1 MPAWRTCRQAPW
13 SAPRA
18 CGARRRSWSAIRL
31 SRCACCAA
39 TWRRASPSWRAA
51 ALARARRLERWSSR
65 RARGSRGGRSRNA
78 GREGRWRTAS
88 TRCRRNSF
96 RSCMTLHGRGIL
108 ITRPRE
114 QAQGLAKLVEAA
126 GGRAIVFPAIE
137 IQDVPLRTL
146 AEFDLAIFVSPT
158 AVNRA
163 LAAMKWPARAKAA
176 ALGRGT
182 QRELERHGIKGIIA
196 PDAGA
201 DSEALLAAPELQRVA
216 GRRIVI
222 LRGEGGRSLL
232 GDTLAARGAQ
242 VEYAECYR
250 RVRPQTDSGPLLTA
264 FAKGAV
270 HAVTVSSAEGLE
282 NLLEML
288 GAAGRKHLKKTPL
301 FVPHPRIAAEAKRLG
316 LGEASVGG
324 ASDQEMFERLVAYF
338 RHAK

>member
-1 MPAWRTCRQAPW
+1 
-13 SAPRA
+13 
-18 CGARRRSWSAIRL
+18 
-31 SRCACCAA
+31 
-39 TWRRASPSWRAA
+39 
-51 ALARARRLERWSSR
+51 
-65 RARGSRGGRSRNA
+65 
-78 GREGRWRTAS
+78 
-88 TRCRRNSF
+88 
-96 RSCMTLHGRGIL
+96 MTLHGRGIL

-137 IQDVPLRTL
+137 IQDVPLRKL

-163 LAAMKWPARAKAA
+163 LAAMKWPPRAKAA

-182 QRELERHGIKGIIA
+182 QRELERHGIKGVIA

-201 DSEALLAAPELQRVA
+201 DSEALLAVPQLQRVA

-282 NLLEML
+282 NLFEML
-288 GAAGRKHLKKTPL
+288 GTVGREHLKKTPL
-301 FVPHPRIAAEAKRLG
+301 FVPHARIAAEAKRLG

-324 ASDQEMFERLVAYF
+324 ASDQEMLERLVAYF
-338 RHAK
+338 RTAK

>member
-1 MPAWRTCRQAPW
+1 
-13 SAPRA
+13 
-18 CGARRRSWSAIRL
+18 
-31 SRCACCAA
+31 
-39 TWRRASPSWRAA
+39 
-51 ALARARRLERWSSR
+51 
-65 RARGSRGGRSRNA
+65 
-78 GREGRWRTAS
+78 
-88 TRCRRNSF
+88 
-96 RSCMTLHGRGIL
+96 MTLHGRGIL

-114 QAQGLAKLVEAA
+114 RAQGLAKLVEAA
-126 GGRAIVFPAIE
+126 GGRAILFPAIE
-137 IQDVPLRTL
+137 IQDVPLRKL

-158 AVNRA
+158 AVKRA
-163 LAAMKWPARAKAA
+163 LAAMKWPPRAKAA

-182 QRELERHGIKGIIA
+182 QRELERHGIKGVIA

-201 DSEALLAAPELQRVA
+201 DSEAQLAVPQLQRVA

-282 NLLEML
+282 NLFEML
-288 GAAGRKHLKKTPL
+288 GTVGREHLKKTPL
-301 FVPHPRIAAEAKRLG
+301 FVPHARIAAEAKRLG

-324 ASDQEMFERLVAYF
+324 ASDQEMLERLVAYF
-338 RHAK
+338 RTAK

>member
-1 MPAWRTCRQAPW
+1 
-13 SAPRA
+13 
-18 CGARRRSWSAIRL
+18 
-31 SRCACCAA
+31 
-39 TWRRASPSWRAA
+39 
-51 ALARARRLERWSSR
+51 
-65 RARGSRGGRSRNA
+65 
-78 GREGRWRTAS
+78 
-88 TRCRRNSF
+88 
-96 RSCMTLHGRGIL
+96 MTLHGRGIL

-137 IQDVPLRTL
+137 IQDVPLRKL

-158 AVNRA
+158 AVKRA
-163 LAAMKWPARAKAA
+163 LAAMKWPPRAKAA

-201 DSEALLAAPELQRVA
+201 DSEALLAVPELQRVA

-232 GDTLAARGAQ
+232 GDTLAARGAL

-282 NLLEML
+282 NLFEML
-288 GAAGRKHLKKTPL
+288 GAPGREHLKKTPL

-316 LGEASVGG
+316 LGEARVGG
-324 ASDQEMFERLVAYF
+324 ASDQEMLERLVAYF
-338 RHAK
+338 RTAK

>member
-1 MPAWRTCRQAPW
+1 
-13 SAPRA
+13 
-18 CGARRRSWSAIRL
+18 
-31 SRCACCAA
+31 
-39 TWRRASPSWRAA
+39 
-51 ALARARRLERWSSR
+51 
-65 RARGSRGGRSRNA
+65 
-78 GREGRWRTAS
+78 
-88 TRCRRNSF
+88 
-96 RSCMTLHGRGIL
+96 MTLEGRGIL

-114 QAQGLAKLVEAA
+114 QAQGLAKLIEAA
-126 GGRAIVFPAIE
+126 GGRAILFPAIE
-137 IQDVPLRTL
+137 IQEVPLPKL

-158 AVNRA
+158 AVKRA
-163 LAAMKWPARAKAA
+163 LAAMKWPQRAKAA

-196 PDAGA
+196 PDSGA
-201 DSEALLAAPELQRVA
+201 DSEALLAVPELQRVA

-232 GDTLAARGAQ
+232 GDTLAARGAH
-242 VEYAECYR
+242 VEHAECYR

-282 NLLEML
+282 NLVEML
-288 GAAGRKHLKKTPL
+288 GAAGREYLKKTPL

-324 ASDQEMFERLVAYF
+324 ASDEEMLERLVAYF
-338 RHAK
+338 RPAK

>member
-1 MPAWRTCRQAPW
+1 
-13 SAPRA
+13 
-18 CGARRRSWSAIRL
+18 
-31 SRCACCAA
+31 
-39 TWRRASPSWRAA
+39 
-51 ALARARRLERWSSR
+51 
-65 RARGSRGGRSRNA
+65 
-78 GREGRWRTAS
+78 
-88 TRCRRNSF
+88 
-96 RSCMTLHGRGIL
+96 MTLHGRGIL

-137 IQDVPLRTL
+137 IQDVPLRKL

-158 AVNRA
+158 AVKRA
-163 LAAMKWPARAKAA
+163 LAAMKWPPRAKAA

-182 QRELERHGIKGIIA
+182 QRELERHGIKGVIA

-324 ASDQEMFERLVAYF
+324 ASDQEMLERLVAYF

>member
-1 MPAWRTCRQAPW
+1 
-13 SAPRA
+13 
-18 CGARRRSWSAIRL
+18 
-31 SRCACCAA
+31 
-39 TWRRASPSWRAA
+39 
-51 ALARARRLERWSSR
+51 
-65 RARGSRGGRSRNA
+65 
-78 GREGRWRTAS
+78 
-88 TRCRRNSF
+88 
-96 RSCMTLHGRGIL
+96 MTLHGRGIL

-137 IQDVPLRTL
+137 IQDVPLRKL

-163 LAAMKWPARAKAA
+163 LAAMKWPPRAKAA

-182 QRELERHGIKGIIA
+182 QRELERHGIKGVIA

-201 DSEALLAAPELQRVA
+201 DSEALLAVPQLQRVA

-282 NLLEML
+282 NLFEML
-288 GAAGRKHLKKTPL
+288 GTVGREHLKKTPI
-301 FVPHPRIAAEAKRLG
+301 FVPHARIAAEAKRLG

-324 ASDQEMFERLVAYF
+324 ASDQEMLERLVAYF
-338 RHAK
+338 RTAK

>member
-1 MPAWRTCRQAPW
+1 
-13 SAPRA
+13 
-18 CGARRRSWSAIRL
+18 
-31 SRCACCAA
+31 
-39 TWRRASPSWRAA
+39 
-51 ALARARRLERWSSR
+51 
-65 RARGSRGGRSRNA
+65 
-78 GREGRWRTAS
+78 
-88 TRCRRNSF
+88 
-96 RSCMTLHGRGIL
+96 MTLQGRGIL

-114 QAQGLAKLVEAA
+114 QAQGLAKLIEAA
-126 GGRAIVFPAIE
+126 GGRAILFPAIE
-137 IQDVPLRTL
+137 IQVAPLPKL

-158 AVNRA
+158 AVKQA
-163 LAAMKWPARAKAA
+163 LAAMKWPQRAKAA
-176 ALGRGT
+176 AVGRGT

-196 PDAGA
+196 PESGA
-201 DSEALLAAPELQRVA
+201 DSEALLALPELQRVA

-232 GDTLAARGAQ
+232 GDTLAARGAR

-282 NLLEML
+282 NLFEML
-288 GAAGRKHLKKTPL
+288 GAAGREHLKKTPL

-324 ASDQEMFERLVAYF
+324 ASDEEMLERLVAYF
-338 RHAK
+338 RPAK

>member
-1 MPAWRTCRQAPW
+1 
-13 SAPRA
+13 
-18 CGARRRSWSAIRL
+18 
-31 SRCACCAA
+31 
-39 TWRRASPSWRAA
+39 
-51 ALARARRLERWSSR
+51 
-65 RARGSRGGRSRNA
+65 
-78 GREGRWRTAS
+78 
-88 TRCRRNSF
+88 
-96 RSCMTLHGRGIL
+96 MTLHGRGIL

-324 ASDQEMFERLVAYF
+324 ASDQEMLERLVAYF

>member
-1 MPAWRTCRQAPW
+1 
-13 SAPRA
+13 
-18 CGARRRSWSAIRL
+18 
-31 SRCACCAA
+31 
-39 TWRRASPSWRAA
+39 
-51 ALARARRLERWSSR
+51 
-65 RARGSRGGRSRNA
+65 
-78 GREGRWRTAS
+78 
-88 TRCRRNSF
+88 
-96 RSCMTLHGRGIL
+96 MTLHGRGIL

-126 GGRAIVFPAIE
+126 GGSAIVFPAIE
-137 IQDVPLRTL
+137 IQDVPLRKL

-158 AVNRA
+158 AVKRA
-163 LAAMKWPARAKAA
+163 LAAMKWPPRAKAA

-182 QRELERHGIKGIIA
+182 QRELERHGINGIIA

-282 NLLEML
+282 NLFEML
-288 GAAGRKHLKKTPL
+288 GAPGREHLKKTPL

-316 LGEASVGG
+316 LGEARVGG
-324 ASDQEMFERLVAYF
+324 ASDQEMLERLVAYF
-338 RHAK
+338 RTAK

>member
-1 MPAWRTCRQAPW
+1 
-13 SAPRA
+13 
-18 CGARRRSWSAIRL
+18 
-31 SRCACCAA
+31 
-39 TWRRASPSWRAA
+39 
-51 ALARARRLERWSSR
+51 
-65 RARGSRGGRSRNA
+65 
-78 GREGRWRTAS
+78 
-88 TRCRRNSF
+88 
-96 RSCMTLHGRGIL
+96 MTLQGRGIL

-114 QAQGLAKLVEAA
+114 QAQGLAKLIEAA
-126 GGRAIVFPAIE
+126 GGRAILFPAIE
-137 IQDVPLRTL
+137 IQAVPLPNL

-158 AVNRA
+158 AVKQA
-163 LAAMKWPARAKAA
+163 LAAMKWPQRAKAA
-176 ALGRGT
+176 AVGRGT

-196 PDAGA
+196 PESGA
-201 DSEALLAAPELQRVA
+201 DSEALLAVPELQRVA

-232 GDTLAARGAQ
+232 GDTLAARGAR

-282 NLLEML
+282 NLLELL
-288 GAAGRKHLKKTPL
+288 GAAGREYLKKTPL

-324 ASDQEMFERLVAYF
+324 ASDEEMLERLVAYF
-338 RHAK
+338 RPAK

>member
-1 MPAWRTCRQAPW
+1 
-13 SAPRA
+13 
-18 CGARRRSWSAIRL
+18 
-31 SRCACCAA
+31 
-39 TWRRASPSWRAA
+39 
-51 ALARARRLERWSSR
+51 
-65 RARGSRGGRSRNA
+65 
-78 GREGRWRTAS
+78 
-88 TRCRRNSF
+88 
-96 RSCMTLHGRGIL
+96 MTLQGRGIL

-114 QAQGLAKLVEAA
+114 RAQGLAKLIEAA

-137 IQDVPLRTL
+137 IQEVPLPKL

-158 AVNRA
+158 AVKQA
-163 LAAMKWPARAKAA
+163 LAAMKWPQRAKAA
-176 ALGRGT
+176 AVGRGT
-182 QRELERHGIKGIIA
+182 QRELERHGIEGIIA
-196 PDAGA
+196 PESGA
-201 DSEALLAAPELQRVA
+201 DSEALLAVPELQRVA

-232 GDTLAARGAQ
+232 GDTLAARGAH

-282 NLLEML
+282 NLVEML
-288 GAAGRKHLKKTPL
+288 GAAGREHLKKTPL

-324 ASDQEMFERLVAYF
+324 ASDEEMLERLVAYF
-338 RHAK
+338 RPAK

>member
-1 MPAWRTCRQAPW
+1 
-13 SAPRA
+13 
-18 CGARRRSWSAIRL
+18 
-31 SRCACCAA
+31 
-39 TWRRASPSWRAA
+39 
-51 ALARARRLERWSSR
+51 
-65 RARGSRGGRSRNA
+65 
-78 GREGRWRTAS
+78 
-88 TRCRRNSF
+88 
-96 RSCMTLHGRGIL
+96 MTLQGRGIL

-114 QAQGLAKLVEAA
+114 QAEGLAKLIEAA
-126 GGRAIVFPAIE
+126 GGRAILFPAIE
-137 IQDVPLRTL
+137 IQDLPLRKL

-158 AVNRA
+158 AVKRA
-163 LAAMKWPARAKAA
+163 LAAMKWPPRAKAA

-196 PDAGA
+196 PDSGA
-201 DSEALLAAPELQRVA
+201 DSEALLAVPELQHVA

-250 RVRPQTDSGPLLTA
+250 RVQPQIDSGPLLTA

-282 NLLEML
+282 NLFEML
-288 GAAGRKHLKKTPL
+288 GAAGREHLKKTPL
-301 FVPHPRIAAEAKRLG
+301 FVAHPRIAAEAKRLG

-324 ASDQEMFERLVAYF
+324 ASDQEMLERLVAYF
-338 RHAK
+338 RPAK

>member
-1 MPAWRTCRQAPW
+1 
-13 SAPRA
+13 
-18 CGARRRSWSAIRL
+18 
-31 SRCACCAA
+31 
-39 TWRRASPSWRAA
+39 
-51 ALARARRLERWSSR
+51 
-65 RARGSRGGRSRNA
+65 
-78 GREGRWRTAS
+78 
-88 TRCRRNSF
+88 
-96 RSCMTLHGRGIL
+96 MTLHGRGIL

-137 IQDVPLRTL
+137 IQDVPLRKL

-158 AVNRA
+158 AVKRA
-163 LAAMKWPARAKAA
+163 LAAMKWPPRAKAA

-201 DSEALLAAPELQRVA
+201 DSEALLAVPELQRVA

-324 ASDQEMFERLVAYF
+324 ASDQEMLERLVAYF

>member
-1 MPAWRTCRQAPW
+1 
-13 SAPRA
+13 
-18 CGARRRSWSAIRL
+18 
-31 SRCACCAA
+31 
-39 TWRRASPSWRAA
+39 
-51 ALARARRLERWSSR
+51 
-65 RARGSRGGRSRNA
+65 
-78 GREGRWRTAS
+78 
-88 TRCRRNSF
+88 
-96 RSCMTLHGRGIL
+96 MTLHGRGIL

-137 IQDVPLRTL
+137 IQDVPLRKL

-158 AVNRA
+158 AVKRA
-163 LAAMKWPARAKAA
+163 LAAMKWPPGAKAA

-201 DSEALLAAPELQRVA
+201 DSEALLAVPELQRVA

>member
-1 MPAWRTCRQAPW
+1 
-13 SAPRA
+13 
-18 CGARRRSWSAIRL
+18 
-31 SRCACCAA
+31 
-39 TWRRASPSWRAA
+39 
-51 ALARARRLERWSSR
+51 
-65 RARGSRGGRSRNA
+65 
-78 GREGRWRTAS
+78 
-88 TRCRRNSF
+88 
-96 RSCMTLHGRGIL
+96 MTLEGRGIL
-108 ITRPRE
+108 ITRPRG
-114 QAQGLAKLVEAA
+114 QAQGLAKLIEAA
-126 GGRAIVFPAIE
+126 GGRAILFPAIE
-137 IQDVPLRTL
+137 IQAVPLPKL

-158 AVNRA
+158 AVKRA
-163 LAAMKWPARAKAA
+163 LAAMKWPQRAKAA

-196 PDAGA
+196 PDSGA
-201 DSEALLAAPELQRVA
+201 DSEALLAVPELQRVA

-232 GDTLAARGAQ
+232 GDTLAARGAH

-282 NLLEML
+282 NLFEML
-288 GAAGRKHLKKTPL
+288 GAAGREHLKKTPL

-324 ASDQEMFERLVAYF
+324 ASDEEMLERLVAYF
-338 RHAK
+338 RPAK

>member
-1 MPAWRTCRQAPW
+1 
-13 SAPRA
+13 
-18 CGARRRSWSAIRL
+18 
-31 SRCACCAA
+31 
-39 TWRRASPSWRAA
+39 
-51 ALARARRLERWSSR
+51 
-65 RARGSRGGRSRNA
+65 
-78 GREGRWRTAS
+78 
-88 TRCRRNSF
+88 
-96 RSCMTLHGRGIL
+96 MTLHGRGIL

-137 IQDVPLRTL
+137 IQDVPLRKL

-158 AVNRA
+158 AVKRA
-163 LAAMKWPARAKAA
+163 LAAMKWPPRAKAA

-201 DSEALLAAPELQRVA
+201 DSEALLAVPELQRVA

-232 GDTLAARGAQ
+232 GDTLAARGAL

-282 NLLEML
+282 NLFEML
-288 GAAGRKHLKKTPL
+288 GAPGRKHLKKTPL

-316 LGEASVGG
+316 LGEARVGG
-324 ASDQEMFERLVAYF
+324 ASDQEMLERLVAYF
-338 RHAK
+338 RTAK

>member
-1 MPAWRTCRQAPW
+1 
-13 SAPRA
+13 
-18 CGARRRSWSAIRL
+18 
-31 SRCACCAA
+31 
-39 TWRRASPSWRAA
+39 
-51 ALARARRLERWSSR
+51 
-65 RARGSRGGRSRNA
+65 
-78 GREGRWRTAS
+78 
-88 TRCRRNSF
+88 
-96 RSCMTLHGRGIL
+96 MTLQGRGIL

-114 QAQGLAKLVEAA
+114 QAQGLAKLIEAA
-126 GGRAIVFPAIE
+126 GGRAILFPAIE
-137 IQDVPLRTL
+137 IQEVPLPKL

-158 AVNRA
+158 AVKRA
-163 LAAMKWPARAKAA
+163 LAAMKWPQRAKAA

-196 PDAGA
+196 PDSGA
-201 DSEALLAAPELQRVA
+201 DSEALLAVPELQRVA

-232 GDTLAARGAQ
+232 GDTLAARGAH

-282 NLLEML
+282 NLVEML
-288 GAAGRKHLKKTPL
+288 GAAGREYLKKTPL

-324 ASDQEMFERLVAYF
+324 ASDEEMLERLVAYF
-338 RHAK
+338 RPAK

>member
-1 MPAWRTCRQAPW
+1 
-13 SAPRA
+13 
-18 CGARRRSWSAIRL
+18 
-31 SRCACCAA
+31 
-39 TWRRASPSWRAA
+39 
-51 ALARARRLERWSSR
+51 
-65 RARGSRGGRSRNA
+65 
-78 GREGRWRTAS
+78 
-88 TRCRRNSF
+88 
-96 RSCMTLHGRGIL
+96 MTLRGRGIL

-126 GGRAIVFPAIE
+126 GGRAILFPAIE
-137 IQDVPLRTL
+137 IQDVPLRNL
-146 AEFDLAIFVSPT
+146 AEFDLAIFISPT
-158 AVNRA
+158 AVKRA
-163 LAAMKWPARAKAA
+163 LAAMKWPPRAKAA

-196 PDAGA
+196 PDSGA
-201 DSEALLAAPELQRVA
+201 DSEALLAVPELQRVA
-216 GRRIVI
+216 GWRIVI

-282 NLLEML
+282 NLFEML
-288 GAAGRKHLKKTPL
+288 GAAGREHLKKTPL
-301 FVPHPRIAAEAKRLG
+301 FVPHPRVAAEAKRLG

-324 ASDQEMFERLVAYF
+324 ASDQEMLERLVAYF
-338 RHAK
+338 RPAK

>member
-1 MPAWRTCRQAPW
+1 
-13 SAPRA
+13 
-18 CGARRRSWSAIRL
+18 
-31 SRCACCAA
+31 
-39 TWRRASPSWRAA
+39 
-51 ALARARRLERWSSR
+51 
-65 RARGSRGGRSRNA
+65 
-78 GREGRWRTAS
+78 
-88 TRCRRNSF
+88 
-96 RSCMTLHGRGIL
+96 MTLEGRGIL
-108 ITRPRE
+108 ITRPRG
-114 QAQGLAKLVEAA
+114 QAQGLAKLIEAA
-126 GGRAIVFPAIE
+126 GGRAILFPAIE
-137 IQDVPLRTL
+137 IQAVPLPKL

-158 AVNRA
+158 AVKRA
-163 LAAMKWPARAKAA
+163 LAAMKWPQRAKAA

-196 PDAGA
+196 PDSGA
-201 DSEALLAAPELQRVA
+201 DSEALLAVPELQRVA

-232 GDTLAARGAQ
+232 GDTLAARGAH

-282 NLLEML
+282 NLFEML
-288 GAAGRKHLKKTPL
+288 GAAGREHLKKTPL

-324 ASDQEMFERLVAYF
+324 ASDEEMLERLVAYF
-338 RHAK
+338 RAAK

>member
-1 MPAWRTCRQAPW
+1 
-13 SAPRA
+13 
-18 CGARRRSWSAIRL
+18 
-31 SRCACCAA
+31 
-39 TWRRASPSWRAA
+39 
-51 ALARARRLERWSSR
+51 
-65 RARGSRGGRSRNA
+65 
-78 GREGRWRTAS
+78 
-88 TRCRRNSF
+88 
-96 RSCMTLHGRGIL
+96 MTLQGRGIL

-114 QAQGLAKLVEAA
+114 QAQGLAKLIEAA
-126 GGRAIVFPAIE
+126 GGRAILFPAIE
-137 IQDVPLRTL
+137 IQAVPLPNL

-158 AVNRA
+158 AVKQA
-163 LAAMKWPARAKAA
+163 LAAMKWPQRAKAA
-176 ALGRGT
+176 AVGRGT

-196 PDAGA
+196 PESGA
-201 DSEALLAAPELQRVA
+201 DSEALLAVPELQRVA

-232 GDTLAARGAQ
+232 GDTLAARGAH

-282 NLLEML
+282 NLFEML
-288 GAAGRKHLKKTPL
+288 GAAGREHLKKTPL

-324 ASDQEMFERLVAYF
+324 ASDEEMLERLVAYF
-338 RHAK
+338 RPAK

>member
-1 MPAWRTCRQAPW
+1 
-13 SAPRA
+13 
-18 CGARRRSWSAIRL
+18 
-31 SRCACCAA
+31 
-39 TWRRASPSWRAA
+39 
-51 ALARARRLERWSSR
+51 
-65 RARGSRGGRSRNA
+65 
-78 GREGRWRTAS
+78 
-88 TRCRRNSF
+88 
-96 RSCMTLHGRGIL
+96 MTLQGRGIL

-114 QAQGLAKLVEAA
+114 QAQGLAKLIEAA
-126 GGRAIVFPAIE
+126 GGRAILFPAIE
-137 IQDVPLRTL
+137 IQAVPLPKL

-158 AVNRA
+158 AVKQA
-163 LAAMKWPARAKAA
+163 LAAMKWPQRAKAA
-176 ALGRGT
+176 AVGRGT

-196 PDAGA
+196 PESGA
-201 DSEALLAAPELQRVA
+201 DSEALLAVPELQRVA

-232 GDTLAARGAQ
+232 GDTLAARGAR

-288 GAAGRKHLKKTPL
+288 GAAGREYLKKTPL

-324 ASDQEMFERLVAYF
+324 ASDEEMLERLVAYF
-338 RHAK
+338 RPAK

>member
-1 MPAWRTCRQAPW
+1 
-13 SAPRA
+13 
-18 CGARRRSWSAIRL
+18 
-31 SRCACCAA
+31 
-39 TWRRASPSWRAA
+39 
-51 ALARARRLERWSSR
+51 
-65 RARGSRGGRSRNA
+65 
-78 GREGRWRTAS
+78 
-88 TRCRRNSF
+88 
-96 RSCMTLHGRGIL
+96 MTLQGRGIL

-114 QAQGLAKLVEAA
+114 QAQGLAKLIEAA
-126 GGRAIVFPAIE
+126 GGRAILFPAIE
-137 IQDVPLRTL
+137 IRAVPLPKL

-158 AVNRA
+158 AVKRA
-163 LAAMKWPARAKAA
+163 LAAMKWPQRAKAA

-196 PDAGA
+196 PDSGA
-201 DSEALLAAPELQRVA
+201 DSEALLAVPELQRVA

-232 GDTLAARGAQ
+232 GDTLAARGAH

-282 NLLEML
+282 NLFEML
-288 GAAGRKHLKKTPL
+288 GAAGREYLKKTPL

-324 ASDQEMFERLVAYF
+324 ASDEEMLERLVAYF
-338 RHAK
+338 RPAK